1 MNKQDLIAPDH
12 YNLVSEFEKYSKDEE
27 KLALIW
33 ESETKVNIETS
44 TYKQLIQR
52 ANKIANVLQR
62 KAFKKA
68 MLY

>member
-1 MNKQDLIAPDH
+1 MNKQDLIAPEQ

-33 ESETKVNIETS
+33 ESEEGKQKKS

-52 ANKIANVLQR
+52 ANKIAQCIYPKR
-62 KAFKKA
+62 SKKRR
-68 MLY
+68 YRT